1 VPASGENVSDVVRCT
16 VLCVCTGNICRS
28 PAAELLLAAR
38 LDDGVRV
45 ESAGMRAQI
54 GRPIARPMAE
64 RLRAAGV
71 DPDGFAARQ
80 LLAATVRTADLVLTM
95 TRSQRAAV
103 ERLAPSASDRTFTLL
118 EFARLVAPFAVDD
131 HAGSSSGERRATLVA
146 HAASLRR
153 MAIGRVDVV
162 DPFGRSSRAYDRAF
176 ADIERATDVI
186 CGALGGAGVTQDWS

>member
-1 VPASGENVSDVVRCT
+1 MSDVVRCT

-38 LDDGVRV
+38 LGDGVQV

-54 GRPIARPMAE
+54 GRPIASPMAQ
-64 RLRAAGV
+64 RIRAAGV

-80 LLAATVRTADLVLTM
+80 LLAAMVRSADLVLTM
-95 TRSQRAAV
+95 SRSQRAAV
-103 ERLAPSASDRTFTLL
+103 GQLVPSAADRTFTLL
-118 EFARLVAPFAVDD
+118 EFARRVAPFAVDETPG
-131 HAGSSSGERRATLVA
+131 ASTGERLATLVT

-153 MAIGRVDVV
+153 MAIGRVDVI

-176 ADIERATDVI
+176 ADIGRATDVI
-186 CGALGGAGVTQDWS
+186 CGALGSTGVTQDRW